1 MREQRPVPP
10 PEPHSRSW
18 ARQLLIS
25 ETCLPPQRPPLTPEL
40 AGRRSAPT
48 PPQPWRP
55 PLGGPALPSRPWAMR
70 QDEADWTSYQKTGFD
85 LFGTFSSR
93 RF

>member
-48 PPQPWRP
+48 PPNPGDHPLAARP
-55 PLGGPALPSRPWAMR
+55 FPAGLGP
-70 QDEADWTSYQKTGFD
+70 
-85 LFGTFSSR
+85 
-93 RF
+93 